1 MEEKM
6 YTLATLT
13 QLRQRLNL
21 SAGAEDARLLMALK
35 AASAQIERHA
45 GRGFSPRR
53 AQIDHTIDAQ
63 NPTELLLDDDLLQLI
78 SLADAGGT
86 INLADVLA
94 LPGDESPGSVLIV
107 TSGRAFTGALT
118 PLRAVRV
125 NGIWGW
131 HDNTSQLWRSSG
143 DTVRDNP
150 LSNSAT
156 TLTVTDANA
165 ADGEAE
171 SPRFQVGH
179 LLKIED
185 EYLRVTAVN
194 LLTGDDTLTVQ
205 RGVNG
210 TTAASHAQGMA
221 ISTYQPP
228 ADVVNLV
235 LSWAAWVYQQPDF
248 PPSEPLPES
257 LLRGVALLRREGV
270 KA

>member
-1 MEEKM
+1 M
-6 YTLATLT
+6 YTLATLN

-21 SAGAEDARLLMALK
+21 SAGAEDARLLAALK
-35 AASAQIERHA
+35 AASAQIERYA

-53 AQIDHTIDAQ
+53 AMIDHTVDRQ
-63 NPTELLLDDDLLQLI
+63 QPTELLLDDDLLQLI

-86 INLADVLA
+86 INLADVLT
-94 LPGDESPGSVLIV
+94 LPGDESPASVLV
-107 TSGRAFTGALT
+107 LTSGRTFTWALT

-125 NGIWGW
+125 TGIWGW
-131 HDNTSQLWRSSG
+131 HDRPSQLWRLSG

-150 LSNSAT
+150 LSSSAT

-165 ADGEAE
+165 ADSEAE

-185 EYLRVTAVN
+185 EYVRVMAVN
-194 LLTGDDTLTVQ
+194 LLAGDDTLTVQ

-210 TTAASHAQGMA
+210 TTAASHAQGIA

-228 ADVVNLV
+228 SDVVNLV
-235 LSWAAWVYQQPDF
+235 LSWAAWLYQQPDF
-248 PPSEPLPES
+248 PPSEPMPES
-257 LLRGVALLRREGV
+257 LLRGVESLRRVSV
-270 KA
+270 KV